1 MKETGM
7 EAASSGSSSTVKMDL
22 GDSGCDCTLL
32 PGACRGFGGLRGNAA
47 GEASGARSFE
57 ARNPTGEMEIASV
70 VLRSMMADSGVADA
84 KGRHQGRGGVAVRF
98 GQPIADLTR
107 CPMNWFH
114 TVHKIFFS
122 ILLLIVIGYDKK
134 AAHTLDLK
142 SPAHTCSPLYSR
154 FTRTSLAADVD
165 ARGHADRRVRTRL
178 FSPQTPMSGV
188 EWSGRAKYAS
198 KSDSVREDVQRG
210 RSVLHGARGRSTV
223 TVF

>member
-22 GDSGCDCTLL
+22 GDSGCDRTLL

-70 VLRSMMADSGVADA
+70 VLRSMMADSGVAMLKVA
-84 KGRHQGRGGVAVRF
+84 TKERGVMAVRF

-107 CPMNWFH
+107 CPINWFH

-142 SPAHTCSPLYSR
+142 SPAHTCSPLYTR
-154 FTRTSLAADVD
+154 FTRSSLAADVD
-165 ARGHADRRVRTRL
+165 TWSRRSQGPDSSL
-178 FSPQTPMSGV
+178 FASDSYEWSRV
-188 EWSGRAKYAS
+188 EWTGK
-198 KSDSVREDVQRG
+198 VRQ
-210 RSVLHGARGRSTV
+210 
-223 TVF
+223 

>member
-84 KGRHQGRGGVAVRF
+84 KGRHQGRGGVAVH
-98 GQPIADLTR
+98 D
-107 CPMNWFH
+107 
-114 TVHKIFFS
+114 S
-122 ILLLIVIGYDKK
+122 
-134 AAHTLDLK
+134 
-142 SPAHTCSPLYSR
+142 
-154 FTRTSLAADVD
+154 
-165 ARGHADRRVRTRL
+165 DRR
-178 FSPQTPMSGV
+178 SQI
-188 EWSGRAKYAS
+188 
-198 KSDSVREDVQRG
+198 
-210 RSVLHGARGRSTV
+210 
-223 TVF
+223 

>member
-84 KGRHQGRGGVAVRF
+84 KGRHQGEGAWQSTIRT
-98 GQPIADLTR
+98 ADR
-107 CPMNWFH
+107 RSDEMPDNWFH
-114 TVHKIFFS
+114 TVLRK
-122 ILLLIVIGYDKK
+122 
-134 AAHTLDLK
+134 
-142 SPAHTCSPLYSR
+142 PLHHHPPHR
-154 FTRTSLAADVD
+154 
-165 ARGHADRRVRTRL
+165 HRL
-178 FSPQTPMSGV
+178 
-188 EWSGRAKYAS
+188 
-198 KSDSVREDVQRG
+198 
-210 RSVLHGARGRSTV
+210 
-223 TVF
+223 